1 MMEIAKYGDSRDSV
15 EAGSPKGRLR
25 VVEIENREYIGSMDG
40 EFDELNHEIYEFIH
54 QCLNTDDSDLLFP
67 AFEEQLKSSCIG
79 NGSKAAGVEDAYAE
93 ANLFQVDKES
103 FRFGFGGEND
113 PSIMNKTESEGV
125 DNRGGGSVD
134 GLSTPC
140 ENTFDYNGALLR
152 ASFLG
157 KTDIIKL
164 CIDSGANVL
173 YTDKVGRTALHYASA
188 CGWLPTMKL
197 LLSYDCDINR
207 RDHKQWTALHIAVSK
222 KFPEIVELLLS
233 SGADLNLPLPH
244 TCAPCRG
251 GPISS
256 KAIHFAAI
264 RGNHL
269 TTEILLKYGAG
280 INDRDEDEKTPLHYA
295 SFRPNLEYV
304 RRLIEKGADVNAKD
318 KYGRT
323 PLHVS
328 SLSGNL
334 EVTKLLVES
343 GAQLQQ
349 RDIWDMSP
357 LSLAQM
363 REHSET
369 VTYLESVSGESATE
383 ISVTRGFELDA
394 MESIVLNTIVTGL
407 QEPKKEFLARV
418 IKTIGAQRSLQL
430 YENTMKV
437 ENSGGLLT
445 ADKSRRKTIGGVF
458 CHLLKKLVTE
468 NQITSQEWNY
478 IRQEEKERINA
489 KNILK
494 RNNRRSQV

>member
-1 MMEIAKYGDSRDSV
+1 MMEIAKYGESRDSI
-15 EAGSPKGRLR
+15 EIESPKGRLR
-25 VVEIENREYIGSMDG
+25 MIGIKNNEYMGNMDG

-67 AFEEQLKSSCIG
+67 TFEEQLQSTCIS
-79 NGSKAAGVEDAYAE
+79 NGSEAVGAENKYIDANTLQE
-93 ANLFQVDKES
+93 NGES
-103 FRFGFGGEND
+103 FKFGF
-113 PSIMNKTESEGV
+113 ESENSSQCVNLKQNENAANSMSGF
-125 DNRGGGSVD
+125 SV
-134 GLSTPC
+134 TF
-140 ENTFDYNGALLR
+140 ENTFDFNGILLK

-157 KTDIIKL
+157 KTEVIKSCL
-164 CIDSGANVL
+164 DNGADVL

-197 LLSYDCDINR
+197 LLKYNCDINR

-233 SGADLNLPLPH
+233 SGADLNLGLPH

-264 RGNHL
+264 RGNRMI
-269 TTEILLKYGAG
+269 TETLIKYGAD
-280 INDRDEDEKTPLHYA
+280 INDKDEDGKTPLHYA
-295 SFRPNLEYV
+295 SFRPNSDYIKW
-304 RRLIEKGADVNAKD
+304 LIEKGADVNGKD

-323 PLHVS
+323 PLHVA

-334 EVTKLLVES
+334 EITKILVDNGS
-343 GAQLQQ
+343 QIQL

-357 LSLAQM
+357 LSLAST
-363 REHSET
+363 REHPEM
-369 VTYLESVSGESATE
+369 VAYLELISGEKASE
-383 ISVTRGFELDA
+383 ISVIRGFELDA
-394 MESIVLNTIVTGL
+394 MESIVLNTIITGL

-418 IKTIGAQRSLQL
+418 IKTLGAQRSLQL
-430 YENTMKV
+430 YENAMKI

-445 ADKSRRKTIGGVF
+445 ADRSRKKTIGGVF
-458 CHLLKKLVTE
+458 CHLLKQLVSE
-468 NQITSQEWNY
+468 NKITMQEWNY